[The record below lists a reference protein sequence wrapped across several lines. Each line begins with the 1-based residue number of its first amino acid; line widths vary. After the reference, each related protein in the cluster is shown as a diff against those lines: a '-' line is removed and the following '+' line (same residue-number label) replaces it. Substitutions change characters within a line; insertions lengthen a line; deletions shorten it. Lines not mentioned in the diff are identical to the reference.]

1 MINDLNQTY
10 NKHFDYDYERGM
22 VGENYLKEYVH
33 GTHEVKT
40 EYLTIKTGNF
50 YIETFQYNING
61 EWPSGIN
68 VTTATHWV
76 FASTTGN
83 GGISIKVSFLKHI
96 LANENLRDA
105 TQPTH
110 NEHTNASK
118 GKLLPLTTLLRYL
131 SYQS

>member
-76 FASTTGN
+76 FASTTGEGGTPPSRPTTSTPTPPKANSSPSPPFFAICPTSHN
-83 GGISIKVSFLKHI
+83 GTRAQGFAFFIV
-96 LANENLRDA
+96 
-105 TQPTH
+105 
-110 NEHTNASK
+110 
-118 GKLLPLTTLLRYL
+118 
-131 SYQS
+131 